1 MNVVTIFFLCLTAK
15 VLQPKWIL
23 LYYQMSLVGQI
34 KILELFQQRRLNWRD
49 LDFANE
55 NLQ

>member
-1 MNVVTIFFLCLTAK
+1 MNLVTIFFLCLTAK
-15 VLQPKWIL
+15 ALQPKWIL